1 MNSVC
6 AYQTCGMVS
15 RGGAFPPQMLGGSWC
30 FPAPLPA
37 RFYTLRRRSPAA
49 ASLRLFGR
57 KVVKSAKV
65 YTRKTKHRKDKTNGT
80 TI

>member
-6 AYQTCGMVS
+6 AYQTSGMVS
-15 RGGAFPPQMLGGSWC
+15 RGGASLAQMLGGFLV

-65 YTRKTKHRKDKTNGT
+65 YTRKTKHRKELN
-80 TI
+80 

>member
-6 AYQTCGMVS
+6 ACQTSGMVS
-15 RGGAFPPQMLGGSWC
+15 RGGASSPQMLGGSWC

-65 YTRKTKHRKDKTNGT
+65 YTRKMKHRKELN
-80 TI
+80 